1 MSTIANLEKIG
12 DKEAELRRNEEE
24 AFRMRLM
31 GPMGLMGLMALDN
44 TAEEG
49 KLLNEIKTNTGIG
62 IKRLHNLEGMKMRI
76 IGRRLWQLRENL

>member
-12 DKEAELRRNEEE
+12 DKEAELRRNEGE

-44 TAEEG
+44 TAKQG
-49 KLLNEIKTNTGIG
+49 KLLNEIKTNAGI
-62 IKRLHNLEGMKMRI
+62 E
-76 IGRRLWQLRENL
+76 

>member
-12 DKEAELRRNEEE
+12 DKEAELRRNEGE

-44 TAEEG
+44 TAEQG
-49 KLLNEIKTNTGIG
+49 KLLNEIKTNAGI
-62 IKRLHNLEGMKMRI
+62 E
-76 IGRRLWQLRENL
+76 

>member
-44 TAEEG
+44 TAEQG
-49 KLLNEIKTNTGIG
+49 KLLNEIKTNAGI
-62 IKRLHNLEGMKMRI
+62 E
-76 IGRRLWQLRENL
+76 

>member
-12 DKEAELRRNEEE
+12 DKEAELRRNEGE

-44 TAEEG
+44 TAKQG
-49 KLLNEIKTNTGIG
+49 KLL
-62 IKRLHNLEGMKMRI
+62 RVY
-76 IGRRLWQLRENL
+76 

>member
-1 MSTIANLEKIG
+1 
-12 DKEAELRRNEEE
+12 
-24 AFRMRLM
+24 MRLM

-49 KLLNEIKTNTGIG
+49 KLLNEIKTNAGIG

-76 IGRRLWQLRENL
+76 IGRRLWKLRKKLVIL